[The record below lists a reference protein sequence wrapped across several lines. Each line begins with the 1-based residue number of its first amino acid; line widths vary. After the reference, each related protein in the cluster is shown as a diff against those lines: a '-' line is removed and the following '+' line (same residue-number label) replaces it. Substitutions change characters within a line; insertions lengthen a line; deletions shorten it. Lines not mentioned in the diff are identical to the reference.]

1 MEENLTNGD
10 IFNRLSENKS
20 LVKYFEDNSIIN
32 LRDFILKVRFSSPH
46 LARSLDREVEWVFSN
61 FKTSFDVMLDDLI
74 DESKKLLHFNDLE
87 VVSNKLRAI
96 KRRVALIIACADIC
110 KIWSLGK
117 VTLKLTQFA
126 DSSLSTVFDAV
137 VQNFSMKKKK
147 REFTEVFGSYADI
160 KSSDLGFVVIAMGKM
175 GAFEL
180 NYSSDIDFNVFYDS
194 NIFSKDQLLIFQ
206 PILIKI
212 TRDVIKVMSEINEEG
227 YIFRCDLR
235 LRPEPSVNPVCMPV
249 KFALEY
255 YKEKGRTW
263 ERSAYIKARAV
274 AGDISKGNCFL
285 ADLEPF
291 IWRKKLNYFAIQD
304 TQEIRKKIARKEGKG
319 QEVGVL
325 GFNVKVGSGGIR
337 DIELYTQTL
346 QLIYGGRDKNVRC
359 LGTCQSL
366 QVLKEEGRITES
378 TLRELS
384 QAYEFYRNLEH
395 RIQML
400 NDSQTHEIPKT
411 EEGITA
417 IAVLMMISVDELE
430 HAIRYYQNKV
440 IGICDEFFSVFSE
453 DKNISDEV
461 LFFPKNS
468 FKKLESIHDLGE
480 KWNKYNAFK
489 SQRSKFLFSKIEKSL
504 FEMIS
509 NTYSPAET
517 LANID
522 KYFSQLSSGV
532 EIFSLL
538 NSNRNFLNIFVDI
551 ASKVPQVLEEMGQNT
566 DILASV
572 VNKDFFHSFPTL
584 EGIVFELDRILN
596 VKSFDYEDKLSL
608 IRQFVKELKFKVAVH
623 LIQRKSN
630 IEEASFSYSIIAE
643 AVLQILAPI
652 VTENF
657 SKRYGPLKSKGFAI
671 IGMGKLGSREMT
683 LTSDLDLIIVYDPV
697 SLENLEKSSKIH
709 PSTYFSKLTKE
720 LVSALTS
727 TMKDGYLYKVDMRL
741 RPSGS
746 KGPVAVSFSSFS
758 NYQRTEAWTW
768 EHLALIRGRVVYGE
782 KSFSSRIEGV
792 IKESLRAPRD
802 VSKVFLDVKDMRG
815 KLFDNLKLEN
825 KKIKSLN
832 IKVGQGMMLDLELL
846 IKMGAL
852 ITKQENGKNIS
863 YLIDKL
869 EGIKYFSSEEVD
881 LMRKAW
887 RIFYTSDFLS
897 RYFNFDISKSTD
909 FESYRWSE
917 LFQKDSF
924 FIFLK
929 DFLSEDLTK
938 DNLKKHLESSVG
950 LLSNEINSV
959 FNSKLLG

>member
-1 MEENLTNGD
+1 
-10 IFNRLSENKS
+10 
-20 LVKYFEDNSIIN
+20 
-32 LRDFILKVRFSSPH
+32 
-46 LARSLDREVEWVFSN
+46 
-61 FKTSFDVMLDDLI
+61 
-74 DESKKLLHFNDLE
+74 
-87 VVSNKLRAI
+87 
-96 KRRVALIIACADIC
+96 
-110 KIWSLGK
+110 
-117 VTLKLTQFA
+117 
-126 DSSLSTVFDAV
+126 
-137 VQNFSMKKKK
+137 
-147 REFTEVFGSYADI
+147 
-160 KSSDLGFVVIAMGKM
+160 
-175 GAFEL
+175 
-180 NYSSDIDFNVFYDS
+180 
-194 NIFSKDQLLIFQ
+194 
-206 PILIKI
+206 
-212 TRDVIKVMSEINEEG
+212 
-227 YIFRCDLR
+227 
-235 LRPEPSVNPVCMPV
+235 
-249 KFALEY
+249 
-255 YKEKGRTW
+255 
-263 ERSAYIKARAV
+263 
-274 AGDISKGNCFL
+274 
-285 ADLEPF
+285 
-291 IWRKKLNYFAIQD
+291 
-304 TQEIRKKIARKEGKG
+304 
-319 QEVGVL
+319 
-325 GFNVKVGSGGIR
+325 
-337 DIELYTQTL
+337 
-346 QLIYGGRDKNVRC
+346 
-359 LGTCQSL
+359 
-366 QVLKEEGRITES
+366 
-378 TLRELS
+378 
-384 QAYEFYRNLEH
+384 
-395 RIQML
+395 
-400 NDSQTHEIPKT
+400 
-411 EEGITA
+411 
-417 IAVLMMISVDELE
+417 
-430 HAIRYYQNKV
+430 
-440 IGICDEFFSVFSE
+440 
-453 DKNISDEV
+453 
-461 LFFPKNS
+461 
-468 FKKLESIHDLGE
+468 
-480 KWNKYNAFK
+480 
-489 SQRSKFLFSKIEKSL
+489 
-504 FEMIS
+504 MIS

-538 NSNRNFLNIFVDI
+538 NSNRSFLNIFVDI

-572 VNKDFFHSFPTL
+572 VNKDFFQSFPTL
-584 EGIVFELDRILN
+584 EGVLLELDRILN
-596 VKSFDYEDKLSL
+596 VKPFDYEDKLSL

-758 NYQRTEAWTW
+758 NYQKTEAWTW

-782 KSFSSRIEGV
+782 KSFSLRIEDV
-792 IKESLRAPRD
+792 IKKSLRAPRD

-852 ITKQENGKNIS
+852 ITKQENGKNIA

-869 EGIKYFSSEEVD
+869 EGIKYFSNEEVD
-881 LMRKAW
+881 LIRKAW

-938 DNLKKHLESSVG
+938 DTLKKHLESSVG